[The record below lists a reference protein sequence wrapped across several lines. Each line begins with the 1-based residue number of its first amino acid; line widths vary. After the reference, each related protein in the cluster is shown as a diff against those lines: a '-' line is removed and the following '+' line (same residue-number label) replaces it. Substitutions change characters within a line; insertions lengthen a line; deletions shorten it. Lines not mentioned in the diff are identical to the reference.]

1 MSAIEELDDT
11 QCPDCGSDCELC
23 EHCAGPIYCCT
34 PALQHQLETGTSRFA
49 PKVVI
54 DLLCGCNEEIAFHQD
69 ATSDWMS
76 P

>member
-1 MSAIEELDDT
+1 MNGVGWLEEV
-11 QCPDCGSDCELC
+11 EL
-23 EHCAGPIYCCT
+23 A
-34 PALQHQLETGTSRFA
+34 
-49 PKVVI
+49 VVI